1 MKEDTNQINIED
13 GTYVVLLVDD
23 QPMVA
28 EAIRRM
34 LSDEKDIDFH
44 YCDDSND
51 ALDQVCEINPTIILQ
66 DLVMPGIDGMALV
79 KTYRDNKQTHNIPI
93 IVLSTKEDPRDKSK
107 AFSAGA
113 SDYLVKLP
121 DKIELVARIRAH
133 SKSYLAQRQRD
144 EAFRSLR
151 EVRLQLEESNKELQ
165 RLSCLD
171 GLTGISNR
179 RNFDD
184 YLALE
189 WLRANREGV
198 LISLV
203 MIDIDCFKLYNDNYG
218 HQAGDS
224 TLKAVAETIAET
236 TQRPGDMAA
245 RYGGEEFVIVLPNT
259 DQDGVKMIVETLFE
273 NVNKL
278 KIKHEYST
286 VSDNITISAGIA
298 TTKPTKTS
306 KPEQLIERADKA
318 LYKAKENGRSRF
330 EISAKK

>member
-1 MKEDTNQINIED
+1 MKEENNQIENS
-13 GTYVVLLVDD
+13 TYVVLLVDD

-34 LSDEKDIDFH
+34 LADETDIEFH

-51 ALDQVCEINPTIILQ
+51 ALEQVCEIQPTIILQ
-66 DLVMPGIDGMALV
+66 DLVMPDIDGLALV
-79 KTYRDNKQTHNIPI
+79 TIYRENKQTHNIPI

-151 EVRLQLEESNKELQ
+151 EVRKQLEISNKELQ

-184 YLALE
+184 YFGQE
-189 WLRANREGV
+189 WLRANREGA

-218 HQAGDS
+218 HQAGDA

-245 RYGGEEFVIVLPNT
+245 RYGGEEFVIVLPST
-259 DQDGVKMIVETLFE
+259 DQDGVKVIVNSLFD
-273 NVNKL
+273 NINRL
-278 KIKHEYST
+278 KIKHEFST
-286 VSDNITISAGIA
+286 ISKYITISAGIA
-298 TTKPTKTS
+298 TIKPTKTS

-318 LYKAKENGRSRF
+318 LYKAKDNGRNRY
-330 EISAKK
+330 EILVKK

>member
-1 MKEDTNQINIED
+1 MKEEKNQNENSK
-13 GTYVVLLVDD
+13 YVVLLVDD

-34 LSDEKDIDFH
+34 LSDETDIEFH

-51 ALDQVCEINPTIILQ
+51 AFEQVCEIQPTIILQ
-66 DLVMPGIDGMALV
+66 DLVMPDIDGMALV
-79 KTYRDNKQTHNIPI
+79 QTYRENKQTHNIPI

-133 SKSYLAQRQRD
+133 SKSYLAQLQRD

-151 EVRLQLEESNKELQ
+151 EVRKQLEVSNKELQ

-184 YLALE
+184 YLTQE

-218 HQAGDS
+218 HQAGDA

-245 RYGGEEFVIVLPNT
+245 RYGGEEFVIILPNT
-259 DQDGVKMIVETLFE
+259 DQDGVKMIVETLFD
-273 NVNKL
+273 NIKKL
-278 KIKHEYST
+278 EIKHEFST
-286 VSDNITISAGIA
+286 VSKFITISAGVA
-298 TTKPTKTS
+298 TIKPTKAS
-306 KPEQLIERADKA
+306 KPEQLIEFADKA
-318 LYKAKENGRSRF
+318 LYKAKDNGRSRF